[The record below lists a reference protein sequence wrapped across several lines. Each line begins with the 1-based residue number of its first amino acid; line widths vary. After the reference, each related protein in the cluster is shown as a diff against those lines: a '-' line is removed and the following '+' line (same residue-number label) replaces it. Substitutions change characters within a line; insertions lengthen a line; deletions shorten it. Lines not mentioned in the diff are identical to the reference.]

1 MWLAERSKQTMP
13 AAETD
18 LGVTTIAGG
27 KAGVMT
33 RGEVRSL
40 PIFGPGGFIWM
51 PENGDAVLVLKGG
64 PGGQEQCV
72 AGIEQP
78 EPPAG
83 MVPGEIVLHAGGSS
97 VWLRKDGSILLNG
110 RVNVTG
116 SLTVNGIPC
125 APIPAVEE

>member
-1 MWLAERSKQTMP
+1 MWLAERSKQTAP

-27 KAGVMT
+27 RAGVMT
-33 RGEVRSL
+33 RGEVRAL
-40 PIFGPGGFIWM
+40 PVFGPGGFIWM

-72 AGIEQP
+72 AGREQE

-83 MVPGEIVLHAGGSS
+83 MLPGEIVLHAGGTS

-116 SLTVNGIPC
+116 SLAVNGIPWV
-125 APIPAVEE
+125 PVSPAEE

>member
-1 MWLAERSKQTMP
+1 MWISRQMKKSIPTADADLGMTTISGERS
-13 AAETD
+13 
-18 LGVTTIAGG
+18 GVL
-27 KAGVMT
+27 T
-33 RGEVRSL
+33 RGEVRAL
-40 PIFGPGGFIWM
+40 PIYGPGGYIWM

-72 AGIEQP
+72 AGREQE

-83 MVPGEIVLHAGGSS
+83 MLPGEIVLHAGGAS

-116 SLTVNGIPC
+116 SLAVNGIPWV
-125 APIPAVEE
+125 PVSPAEE

>member
-1 MWLAERSKQTMP
+1 MWLAQRSKQASP
-13 AAETD
+13 AAEAD
-18 LGVTTIAGG
+18 LGVTAIAGG

-40 PIFGPGGFIWM
+40 PVFGPGGCIWV

-72 AGIEQP
+72 AGREQE

-83 MVPGEIVLHAGGSS
+83 MLPGEIYLHAGDAFL
-97 VWLRKDGSILLNG
+97 WLRKDGSILLNG
-110 RVNVTG
+110 NVAVTG
-116 SLTVNGIPC
+116 NLTVNGIPWVPTVT
-125 APIPAVEE
+125 AGE